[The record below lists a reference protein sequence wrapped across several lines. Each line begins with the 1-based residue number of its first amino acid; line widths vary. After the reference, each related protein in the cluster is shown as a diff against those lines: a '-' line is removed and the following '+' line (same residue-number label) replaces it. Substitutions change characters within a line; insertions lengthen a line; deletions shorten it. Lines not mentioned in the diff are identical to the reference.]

1 LALYGSGRQRDA
13 LEAYRNARRVL
24 VEELGLEPSPN
35 LQELERAILRQE
47 PALAAPET
55 EPRAKP
61 TLPVPLTPLVG
72 RHLEVAAVAGLLR
85 EEDVRLATLTGPG
98 GTGKTRLALAVAAT
112 LEAEL
117 PDGALFVD
125 LAPVA
130 SHELFVP
137 TIAESLGV
145 QEGDRELAPAVAEH
159 LSRKRMLLV
168 LDNLEQLLPATPFIA
183 NLLGAAPRLLVLA
196 TSRSPLRLTGEHDYP
211 VPPLLAPDDRLPF
224 EELVQ
229 SDAVRLFAARARAV
243 DPSFQLT
250 EDGARTVARICRSLD
265 GLPLAI
271 ELAAARSRLLPP
283 AEMYERLERQP
294 QLLGS
299 GPRDAPARQRTL
311 AATIRWSYDLLDDAE
326 RAVFAQLGVFAG
338 GCTLEAAETVCDA
351 DLGVL
356 ASLVDNSLLKGQNAS
371 GESRFTMLETVRRYA
386 LDRLAEVD
394 GDRVRLRHAK

>member
-1 LALYGSGRQRDA
+1 
-13 LEAYRNARRVL
+13 
-24 VEELGLEPSPN
+24 
-35 LQELERAILRQE
+35 
-47 PALAAPET
+47 
-55 EPRAKP
+55 
-61 TLPVPLTPLVG
+61 
-72 RHLEVAAVAGLLR
+72 
-85 EEDVRLATLTGPG
+85 
-98 GTGKTRLALAVAAT
+98 
-112 LEAEL
+112 
-117 PDGALFVD
+117 
-125 LAPVA
+125 
-130 SHELFVP
+130 
-137 TIAESLGV
+137 
-145 QEGDRELAPAVAEH
+145 
-159 LSRKRMLLV
+159 
-168 LDNLEQLLPATPFIA
+168 
-183 NLLGAAPRLLVLA
+183 
-196 TSRSPLRLTGEHDYP
+196 
-211 VPPLLAPDDRLPF
+211 
-224 EELVQ
+224 
-229 SDAVRLFAARARAV
+229 
-243 DPSFQLT
+243 
-250 EDGARTVARICRSLD
+250 VARICRSLD

>member
-1 LALYGSGRQRDA
+1 
-13 LEAYRNARRVL
+13 
-24 VEELGLEPSPN
+24 
-35 LQELERAILRQE
+35 
-47 PALAAPET
+47 
-55 EPRAKP
+55 
-61 TLPVPLTPLVG
+61 
-72 RHLEVAAVAGLLR
+72 
-85 EEDVRLATLTGPG
+85 
-98 GTGKTRLALAVAAT
+98 
-112 LEAEL
+112 
-117 PDGALFVD
+117 
-125 LAPVA
+125 
-130 SHELFVP
+130 
-137 TIAESLGV
+137 
-145 QEGDRELAPAVAEH
+145 
-159 LSRKRMLLV
+159 
-168 LDNLEQLLPATPFIA
+168 
-183 NLLGAAPRLLVLA
+183 VLA